1 MRKLFFSCSSLNSCS
16 LSVVALVLRLM
27 AGGAML
33 SHGIPKLLS
42 FSTLSANFYDPLGVG
57 SSFSLILSIGAEV
70 GCSLLLIFGLFT
82 RLALLPLLFTMLM
95 AFFVIHATDP
105 FAVKELAMTYIAIY
119 IAIFSLGAGRFSLDR
134 LIFKQ

>member
-1 MRKLFFSCSSLNSCS
+1 MRKLFFSYSSLNSCS
-16 LSVVALVLRLM
+16 LSVVAFVLRLI

-33 SHGIPKLLS
+33 SHGIPKLLA
-42 FSTLSANFYDPLGVG
+42 FDTLSANFFDPLGLG
-57 SSFSLILSIGAEV
+57 SFISLIFSIGAEV
-70 GCSLLLIFGLFT
+70 GCSLLLILGLFT

-105 FAVKELAMTYIAIY
+105 FAVKELAMTYITIY

-134 LIFKQ
+134 LIFKS

>member
-1 MRKLFFSCSSLNSCS
+1 MRKLFFSYSSLNSCS
-16 LSVVALVLRLM
+16 LSVVAFVLRLI

-33 SHGIPKLLS
+33 SHGIPKLLA
-42 FSTLSANFYDPLGVG
+42 FGTLSANFFDPLGLG
-57 SSFSLILSIGAEV
+57 SYISLILSIGAEV
-70 GCSLLLIFGLFT
+70 GCSLLLILGLFT

-105 FAVKELAMTYIAIY
+105 FAVKELAMTYITIY

-134 LIFKQ
+134 LIFKS